1 MGTAHTC
8 RGDIR
13 TPESHECFC
22 EIGHDH
28 SAQEHRDLIETTRYL
43 RLVAEQR
50 DGA

>member
-8 RGDIR
+8 KDD
-13 TPESHECFC
+13 ESDNTHECFC

-28 SAQEHRDLIETTRYL
+28 GEQEHRDLIETTRYL
-43 RLVAEQR
+43 RLVAEQK